1 MAEPT
6 SPVTRRTA
14 IATLAGGGTVAI
26 AVAAPKLTSG
36 DSLTTFQQA
45 FSSPYATLD
54 RAGDTTWS
62 AEIGST
68 LQIQNGPGLRIA
80 GVETGASYG
89 LQSGLIR
96 SRSFLVNFEVVG
108 RGSVASDTVYRV
120 SHRKYGSFDLF
131 VRTAPDVP
139 NFAQASFS

>member
-1 MAEPT
+1 M
-6 SPVTRRTA
+6 
-14 IATLAGGGTVAI
+14 
-26 AVAAPKLTSG
+26 AVAAPSLSPSG
-36 DSLTTFQQA
+36 SLASFQQA
-45 FSSPYATLD
+45 FTSPYVTLD

-68 LQIQNGPGLRIA
+68 LQILNGPGLRIA
-80 GVETGASYG
+80 SVETGASYG

-108 RGSVASDTVYRV
+108 RGSVANDTVYRV

-131 VRTAPDVP
+131 VRTAAGVP